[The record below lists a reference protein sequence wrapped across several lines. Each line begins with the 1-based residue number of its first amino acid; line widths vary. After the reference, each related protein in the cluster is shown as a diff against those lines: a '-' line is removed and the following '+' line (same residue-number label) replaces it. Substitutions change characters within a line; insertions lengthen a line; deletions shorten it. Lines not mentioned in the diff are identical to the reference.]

1 MLDMRMVPLG
11 AVGIAALLGFSFP
24 VFPAGAQE
32 TDPGGSGG
40 GAVEVFETT
49 TEIVHP
55 TFPGAAVDA
64 ATPDWTEA
72 ARLHDGLLDLRESI
86 ATRNTAGFESLPGA
100 PLAPSGLDRE
110 PAGETVETKDVLLL
124 ETPAGSE
131 QGLGLED
138 PSSDSLLFDETL
150 PAETL
155 VVTKNTINDI
165 TPTSPQFRSS
175 LGETAIA
182 NLGRRVF
189 YTGNT
194 FASFS
199 RDGGTTWLQRNLP
212 APPFAG
218 AIMCCDQ
225 DVVYS
230 EARKRVFWSMLW
242 LNDPRTR
249 GSVQIAVL
257 KRPTRSPACVY
268 NIGFGNSTVPDY
280 PHIGLSNDFL
290 YLTTNNITD
299 DSWSGS
305 QVKRFPLDQMAECES
320 APAETF
326 TWSTRPQRVFVPVE
340 GATETMYWGM
350 LDNSTRF
357 RIFSWPETT
366 DSVSSVTRT
375 ITTSP
380 HNNPDCR
387 GGVGNNDFIERS
399 TSWSI
404 SGFRMR
410 GWYGQPNKG
419 GGTDAVG
426 WMWNVGTDAEHPQ
439 GHIHAAVFDADSL
452 DLIGEPHIWSSDFCY
467 GYPDVTTTERG
478 HPAVVLAYGG
488 REGGGGSAANNAVL
502 LGDDV
507 AGDGPFGPH
516 ATVAEGTHNREDG
529 RFGDYFTIG
538 RHSPCHTSL
547 IAASYVLS
555 GGNSG
560 SNTEHHY
567 LSFGRNRD
575 TRCFDFWDAR

>member
-1 MLDMRMVPLG
+1 MLDMRMVQLG
-11 AVGIAALLGFSFP
+11 AVGIVTLLGCGFLAIS
-24 VFPAGAQE
+24 ASAQE
-32 TDPGGSGG
+32 
-40 GAVEVFETT
+40 AEIFETS

-55 TFPGAAVDA
+55 VFPRAAA
-64 ATPDWTEA
+64 KEATPHWTEA
-72 ARLHDGLLDLRESI
+72 ARLYESLLELRESV
-86 ATRNTAGFESLPGA
+86 AAPTAMESAVPPGPSIA
-100 PLAPSGLDRE
+100 PLGLE
-110 PAGETVETKDVLLL
+110 GAAAEETFETDDFLLL
-124 ETPAGSE
+124 ETPAESE
-131 QGLGLED
+131 RGLGLDD
-138 PSSDSLLFDETL
+138 PFGDSLLFNETL
-150 PAETL
+150 PADTL
-155 VVTKNTINDI
+155 VVGKNAINTIA
-165 TPTSPQFRSS
+165 PTGAQFRSS
-175 LGETAIA
+175 LGETAVA

-199 RDGGTTWLQRNLP
+199 RDGGVNWIQRDLP
-212 APPFAG
+212 AAPFSG
-218 AIMCCDQ
+218 AVMCCDQ

-242 LNDPRTR
+242 MNNARTR

-257 KRPTRSPACVY
+257 KRPTRGPACVY
-268 NIGFGNSTVPDY
+268 NIGFGGNTVPDY

-305 QVKRFPLDQMAECES
+305 QVRRFPLDQMAECQS
-320 APAETF
+320 APGKIF

-340 GATETMYWGM
+340 GATDAMYWGM
-350 LDNSTRF
+350 LNNSTRF

-366 DSVSSVTRT
+366 DTVSSVTRT

-387 GGVGNNDFIERS
+387 GGIGNNDFIERS

-452 DLIGEPHIWSSDFCY
+452 DLTGEPHIWSSDFCY
-467 GYPDVTTTERG
+467 GYPDVTTTQRG

-488 REGGGGSAANNAVL
+488 RDGGGGSAANNAVL
-502 LGDDV
+502 LGDDL
-507 AGDGPFGPH
+507 AGD
-516 ATVAEGTHNREDG
+516 
-529 RFGDYFTIG
+529 
-538 RHSPCHTSL
+538 
-547 IAASYVLS
+547 
-555 GGNSG
+555 
-560 SNTEHHY
+560 
-567 LSFGRNRD
+567 
-575 TRCFDFWDAR
+575 